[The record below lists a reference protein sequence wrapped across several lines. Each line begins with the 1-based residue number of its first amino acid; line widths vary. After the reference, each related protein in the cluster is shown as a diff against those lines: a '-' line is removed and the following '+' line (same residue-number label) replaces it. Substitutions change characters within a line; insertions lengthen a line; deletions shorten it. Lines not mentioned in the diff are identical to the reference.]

1 MPSFDAINYSLRPSK
16 SIQRQIVF
24 DGVRLLSDVMELEQ
38 LAYIGFGSI
47 WFTDFLLAHKLLR
60 IDDMVSIESDDV
72 GYSRAMFNAPYSTVR
87 VEHGLSTAI
96 LPKLFDDPSLAGRPW
111 MLWLDYDYEF
121 DNSVRDDV
129 RSVIENA
136 PVNSILIITFNGLD
150 RKYGEK
156 PAARVEHLRELLGAV
171 VPDELEATFCKA
183 EQMQATL
190 ADLGLDFM
198 KSIAADIARPGGFI
212 PAFRVLY
219 RDGSPM
225 VTIGGILPVKG
236 AARGVRDLVNGPSWP
251 ARPAKAITAPHLTMR
266 EAAVLQSLL
275 PCTAKLTRAD
285 IQKLGFDLDDE
296 QIEAFQTYYRQYPA
310 FAQIVS

>member
-24 DGVRLLSDVMELEQ
+24 DGVRMLPDVMDLDR
-38 LAYIGFGSI
+38 LAYVGFGSI
-47 WFTDFLLAHKLLR
+47 WFTDFVLAHKLLR
-60 IDDMVSIESDDV
+60 IDDMVSIESDDI
-72 GYSRAMFNAPYSTVR
+72 GYSRATFNAPYSTVR
-87 VEHGLSTAI
+87 VEHGLSTSI
-96 LPKLFDDPSLAGRPW
+96 LPKLFDDSSLAGRPW

-121 DNSVRDDV
+121 DDSVKDNV

-156 PAARVEHLRELLGAV
+156 PAARIEHLRELLGSV
-171 VPDELEATFCKA
+171 VPDELEPTSCKA
-183 EQMQATL
+183 EQMQTTL

-198 KSIAADIARPGGFI
+198 KSIAADIARPGGFV

-219 RDGSPM
+219 RDGAPM
-225 VTIGGILPVKG
+225 VTIGGVLPARG
-236 AARGVRDLVNGPSWP
+236 AARGVRDLVNGASWP
-251 ARPAKAITAPHLTMR
+251 ARPAKPITAPHLTMR

-275 PCTAKLTRAD
+275 PCTTKLTRTD
-285 IQKLGFDLDDE
+285 IQKLGFDLEDD
-296 QIEAFQTYYRQYPA
+296 QIEAFETYYRQYPA

>member
-24 DGVRLLSDVMELEQ
+24 DGVRLLPDVMDLDR

-47 WFTDFLLAHKLLR
+47 WFTDFVLAHKLLR
-60 IDDMVSIESDDV
+60 IDDMVSIESNDV
-72 GYSRAMFNAPYSTVR
+72 GYSRAKFNAPYSTVR
-87 VEHGLSTAI
+87 VEHGLSTTI

-121 DNSVRDDV
+121 NESVRDDV

-150 RKYGEK
+150 RKYGQPPPE
-156 PAARVEHLRELLGAV
+156 RVKRLRELLGSV
-171 VPDELEATFCKA
+171 VPDELGPASCKA
-183 EQMQATL
+183 EQMQVTL

-198 KSIAADIARPGGFI
+198 KSIAADIARPGGFV

-219 RDGSPM
+219 RDGAPM
-225 VTIGGILPVKG
+225 VTIGGILPVRG
-236 AARGVRDLVNGPSWP
+236 AVRGVRDLVSGKSWP
-251 ARPAKAITAPHLTMR
+251 AWPSKPISAPPLTMR

-275 PCTAKLTRAD
+275 PCTTKLTRAD
-285 IQKLGFDLDDE
+285 VQNLGFDLEDE
-296 QIEAFQTYYRQYPA
+296 HIEAFEIYYRQYPA